1 MVNVLEKE
9 TEPMSRSRFHLHGQ
23 TELFE
28 AANEPPGNLGFV
40 APFEMIGAEF
50 VVRRFVF
57 EDVVLGE

>member
-9 TEPMSRSRFHLHGQ
+9 TEPMSRSRFRLHGQ

-50 VVRRFVF
+50 VVRRFVA
-57 EDVVLGE
+57 